1 MPRIFEE
8 GEVIHGANSYTVV
21 RAKPDQVHF
30 AQGGQGTLYKVKV
43 DEDPSNI
50 ILLKQISDPTAKS
63 PGGRAFLDRYK
74 KMKSIF
80 ETMPTF
86 VPVIHDIFEN
96 DDIFFICY
104 ELLKGTSLY
113 DMLIGWGEGSLTL
126 EESQRKVICLVM
138 AYTLASVHEH
148 GVVHLDLKPENVFVE
163 ERGPNSYRT
172 RLIDFSSAI
181 VQGAPMP
188 ESICGTPGYWTP
200 EHTRPDNHNHVSEKS
215 DVFTLGIMLF
225 PLLTEQAWSPYQ
237 WDGDI
242 ELYNQQ
248 IQNHQAAKAI
258 DLNPALPG
266 GKEVS
271 DLIWSMISP
280 NPDDRPTAKEVHKT
294 LMSTIGIKPAA
305 PSTKPAPKPEPKP
318 EPKPAATPV
327 PSAGRPEPV
336 EEAEPVVPRSRGTM
350 TLTIG
355 SATVSF
361 DEDFILGRKEFRG
374 HKGYEF
380 INRNHARV
388 FFDAKAGTWVISQL
402 RDTVNET
409 KVNDTVCRKY
419 QRLPVK
425 DGDTIS
431 IGLFKAQ
438 VSIA

>member
-1 MPRIFEE
+1 MPRILEE
-8 GEVIHGANSYTVV
+8 NEVIHGANSYTVV
-21 RAKPDQVHF
+21 RAKPDQIPF

-43 DEDPSNI
+43 NDDSSNI

-74 KMKSIF
+74 KMRGIF
-80 ETMPTF
+80 ESMPTF
-86 VPVIHDIFEN
+86 VPVIHDIFEH
-96 DDIFFICY
+96 DDIFFIGY

-113 DMLIGWGEGSLTL
+113 DLLIGWGDGSIPLD
-126 EESQRKVICLVM
+126 ESQRKVICLVM
-138 AYTLASVHEH
+138 AFTLASVHEH

-163 ERGPNSYRT
+163 ELKTNSYRT

-188 ESICGTPGYWTP
+188 DSICGTPGYWSP
-200 EHTRPDNHNHVSEKS
+200 EHTLPDNHNHVSEKS

-225 PLLTEQAWSPYQ
+225 PLLTEQAWSPFQ

-242 ELYNQQ
+242 DLYNQQ
-248 IQNHQAAKAI
+248 INNHEAARAI
-258 DLNPALPG
+258 DLNPSLPG

-280 NPDDRPTAKEVHKT
+280 NPNDRPTAKEVHKT
-294 LMSTIGIKPAA
+294 LMKTIGIKP
-305 PSTKPAPKPEPKP
+305 PEPTPKPVPKP
-318 EPKPAATPV
+318 KPV
-327 PSAGRPEPV
+327 PEPEPV
-336 EEAEPVVPRSRGTM
+336 PVPEPEPVAPVARGTM

-355 SATVSF
+355 AATVSF
-361 DEDFILGRKEFRG
+361 DEDFVLGRKEFRG

-402 RDTVNET
+402 RETVNET
-409 KVNDTVCRKY
+409 KVNGTVCQKY
-419 QRLPVK
+419 HRLPVK

-431 IGLFKAQ
+431 IGLFEAH
-438 VSIA
+438 VSIS